1 MTEGKAEPD
10 ARAAGT
16 MVGQS
21 PNMGLGEEREGKV
34 NWKHFGPIELGKKII
49 IQRKEQC
56 DLIIAN
62 YYCNYYYCKCFLV
75 LDCQYPLERK
85 GRHSRALYVKETRG
99 RQTEVSPS
107 SKKEGKSNFTLGTKG
122 LVLGQVESGDLKR
135 KQLF

>member
-10 ARAAGT
+10 AHAAGT

-34 NWKHFGPIELGKKII
+34 NRKHFGPIELGKKII

-62 YYCNYYYCKCFLV
+62 YYCNYYYCRLLQMLFGFGLSI
-75 LDCQYPLERK
+75 P
-85 GRHSRALYVKETRG
+85 SRE
-99 RQTEVSPS
+99 
-107 SKKEGKSNFTLGTKG
+107 EGKMQPCP
-122 LVLGQVESGDLKR
+122 VHEGDTR
-135 KQLF
+135 EANRSFPKQ